1 MKRSLFKKKSYQEII
16 AQKQAKQARVLS
28 DIKKG
33 VKVRS
38 AGQIRGK
45 KRSSRAK
52 KQALKKLIIEQYG
65 LPMLPCSRYGTGK
78 APTRTDILKG
88 MLWHIFSLFIRLRD
102 KDKPC
107 IACGLIKENK
117 QAGHFA
123 PAGGNDLELCFS
135 ETNVNGECPECNAD
149 FNGGGWHLI
158 QMRPNLI
165 AKYGEET
172 VLEIERLKGM
182 KRSIKWEEFV
192 YVEGIKHYYEEVQKL
207 STD

>member
-1 MKRSLFKKKSYQEII
+1 MKRSPFKKKSYQEIL
-16 AQKQAKQARVLS
+16 AQKQAKQLKALS

-33 VKVRS
+33 SKLRS
-38 AGQIRGK
+38 TRRIRPNK
-45 KRSSRAK
+45 TKRAK
-52 KQALKKLIIEQYG
+52 KQALKKLIIEQYR
-65 LPMLPCSRYGTGK
+65 LPMLPCLRYGTGK

-172 VLEIERLKGM
+172 VLEIEKFKGM
-182 KRSIKWEEFV
+182 KRSISWEEFV
-192 YVEGIKHYYEEVQKL
+192 YVEEIKHYYEEVQKL

>member
-1 MKRSLFKKKSYQEII
+1 MYSY
-16 AQKQAKQARVLS
+16 S
-28 DIKKG
+28 T
-33 VKVRS
+33 S
-38 AGQIRGK
+38 N
-45 KRSSRAK
+45 
-52 KQALKKLIIEQYG
+52 
-65 LPMLPCSRYGTGK
+65 
-78 APTRTDILKG
+78 
-88 MLWHIFSLFIRLRD
+88 HFIRLRD

-172 VLEIERLKGM
+172 VLEIEKFKGM
-182 KRSIKWEEFV
+182 KRSISWEEFV
-192 YVEGIKHYYEEVQKL
+192 YVEEIKHYYDEVQKL